1 MEMQFQLPQMYQA
14 FDDRVQQVKEVKETI
29 FPIWEALDA
38 GDEFPLEDILEVTVP
53 LLWTDQPESAYS
65 PQQLR
70 FQRWYESEEGQDTKE
85 QLLGTPPVVRLAFVS
100 VAAIAYSTGT
110 WSLGASSPEIQAYDE
125 SAFSSRGVGGGLI
138 I

>member
-1 MEMQFQLPQMYQA
+1 MSFVQLNELYPS
-14 FDDRVQQVKEVKETI
+14 FDDKIELGRLVQQTI
-29 FPIWEALDA
+29 MPALE
-38 GDEFPLEDILEVTVP
+38 GDEFPLNELLDITVP
-53 LLWTDQPESAYS
+53 LFYVDQDESLYS

-110 WSLGASSPEIQAYDE
+110 WSLGASSPEIQAYDD
-125 SAFSSRGVGGGLI
+125 SALVGFPTGGGWQI
-138 I
+138 

>member
-1 MEMQFQLPQMYQA
+1 MSFVQLNELYPS
-14 FDDRVQQVKEVKETI
+14 FDDKIELGKQIQQTI
-29 FPIWEALDA
+29 MPALE
-38 GDEFPLEDILEVTVP
+38 GDEFPLQELLDITVP
-53 LLWTDQPESAYS
+53 LFYVDQDESLYS

-110 WSLGASSPEIQAYDE
+110 WSLGASSPEIQRYDD
-125 SAFSSRGVGGGLI
+125 SAMSGIGGGWVI
-138 I
+138 

>member
-1 MEMQFQLPQMYQA
+1 MSFVQLNELYPS
-14 FDDRVQQVKEVKETI
+14 FDDKIELGKQMQQTI
-29 FPIWEALDA
+29 MPALE
-38 GDEFPLEDILEVTVP
+38 GDEFPLQELLDITVP
-53 LLWTDQPESAYS
+53 LFYVDQDESLYS

-110 WSLGASSPEIQAYDE
+110 WSLGASSPEIQRYDD
-125 SAFSSRGVGGGLI
+125 SAMSGIGGGWVI
-138 I
+138 

>member
-1 MEMQFQLPQMYQA
+1 MSFVQLNELYPS
-14 FDDRVQQVKEVKETI
+14 FDDKIELGRLVQQTI
-29 FPIWEALDA
+29 MPALE
-38 GDEFPLEDILEVTVP
+38 GDEFPLNELLDITVP
-53 LLWTDQPESAYS
+53 LFYVDQDESLYS

-110 WSLGASSPEIQAYDE
+110 WSLGASSPEIQRYDD
-125 SAFSSRGVGGGLI
+125 SAMSGIGGGWVI
-138 I
+138 